1 MKYNVIA
8 IAGAIEEVS
17 LSANI
22 LRATQKLGLDTLDIE
37 ICSIKEL
44 PLLNVDLFTD
54 SFPAEIGCLR
64 EKVAKSDGLL
74 FACP

>member
-17 LSANI
+17 LANNI
-22 LRATQKLGLDTLDIE
+22 LKACQKLDFSTLDIE

-54 SFPAEIGCLR
+54 SFP
-64 EKVAKSDGLL
+64 
-74 FACP
+74 

>member
-22 LRATQKLGLDTLDIE
+22 LKACQKLNLSMLDI
-37 ICSIKEL
+37 
-44 PLLNVDLFTD
+44 
-54 SFPAEIGCLR
+54 
-64 EKVAKSDGLL
+64 
-74 FACP
+74 